1 MSAALTAY
9 RAAMDGL
16 HRLCLVV
23 CGLSLLTISL
33 IIPWGVYSR
42 YVLGKGSHWPEPMA
56 ILLMIVLS
64 FLSAVVC
71 YRDNLH
77 IGVMV
82 LPNALTGDARTAL
95 GWLVELCM
103 AATNLFMLIYGL
115 KLVET
120 TWGQTISEFP
130 IISVG
135 LSYLPIPVGAAI
147 TLLFLVERLWVGEFF
162 AKADD
167 SAVTASP
174 VE

>member
-1 MSAALTAY
+1 MFNAY
-9 RAAMDGL
+9 SRAMDWL
-16 HRLCLVV
+16 HRLCLGL
-23 CGLSLLTISL
+23 CGLSLLVISL

-42 YVLGKGSHWPEPMA
+42 YVMGKGSHWPEPLA

-64 FLSAVVC
+64 FLSAALC

-82 LPNALTGDARTAL
+82 LPNRLQGAARLAL

-103 AATNLFMLIYGL
+103 LATNLFMLVYGL
-115 KLVET
+115 ALVQT
-120 TWGQTISEFP
+120 TWNQTISEFP

-135 LSYLPIPVGAAI
+135 LSYMPIPVGGTI
-147 TLLFLVERLWVGEFF
+147 TLLFLVERLWAGRFF
-162 AKADD
+162 EKANDEII
-167 SAVTASP
+167 TASP

>member
-1 MSAALTAY
+1 MFAAY
-9 RAAMDGL
+9 SRAMDWL

-33 IIPWGVYSR
+33 IIPWGVYAR
-42 YVLGKGSHWPEPMA
+42 YVMGKGSHWPEPLA

-64 FLSAVVC
+64 FLSAALC

-82 LPNALTGDARTAL
+82 LPNRLTGAARTAL

-103 AATNLFMLIYGL
+103 LATNLFMLVYGL
-115 KLVET
+115 ALVQT
-120 TWGQTISEFP
+120 TWNQTISEFP

-135 LSYLPIPVGAAI
+135 LSYLPIPVGGAI
-147 TLLFLVERLWVGEFF
+147 TILFLIERLWAGRFF
-162 AKADD
+162 ERADD
-167 SAVTASP
+167 QTITAAP

>member
-1 MSAALTAY
+1 MSGALAIY
-9 RAAMDGL
+9 RRAMDAL

-23 CGLSLLTISL
+23 CGVSLLTISL
-33 IIPWGVYSR
+33 IIPWGVYTR
-42 YVLGKGSHWPEPMA
+42 YVIGHGSHWPEPMA

-82 LPNALTGDARTAL
+82 LPNALQGAARTAL

-103 AATNLFMLIYGL
+103 AATNLFMLVYGL

-130 IISVG
+130 IVSVG
-135 LSYLPIPVGAAI
+135 LSYLPIPVGGAI
-147 TLLFLVERLWVGEFF
+147 TLLFLVERLWIGEFF
-162 AKADD
+162 VKADD
-167 SAVTASP
+167 ETITAAP